1 MDILNNREW
10 ALVAWIVVAGLFIL
24 FSPKKMHVRKS
35 LRGVIK
41 EFFVRNIIS
50 TLTLMLIYIAIM
62 IYGLSRIGVWD
73 FNQIKNTIIWIM
85 SVATISLFRLESTKQ
100 DPHFFKNS
108 VLDNLKLIAIIQFVV
123 GVYVFNFVAELIL
136 VPIMAIVGAMLAV
149 VQSDEKYKLVEKILN
164 GFLATLGTIF
174 IIHSLYM
181 LATNF
186 GDFCKIQTV
195 YDFSIPPILTFLY
208 LPFIF
213 FMMVY
218 TTYELVY
225 ARLNVLVK
233 DPSARRY
240 AKMYIFFNFHFN
252 SKLLERWAGALPFQD
267 TSSKQAIKDSVKQI
281 FKLISVEKNP
291 PKVISSEGWSPYEA
305 KDFLLKEDIKTGYS
319 HSFAP
324 DEWFASSSL
333 VEIGNGLI
341 PDNLSYY
348 VEGNENTAKCLKL
361 ILNVNQRENAE
372 MAHMK
377 LLSSVKVLLKSALS
391 VELTREIEAAIIE
404 GKDMKIKYE
413 NFEFSVEKNDWPQ
426 KSIGGYDIRAIISC
440 I

>member
-10 ALVAWIVVAGLFIL
+10 ALVIWIVVVGLFIL
-24 FSPKKMHVRKS
+24 FSPKMVHVRKS

-41 EFFVRNIIS
+41 AFFVRHIIS
-50 TLTLMLIYIAIM
+50 TLTLMLVYIATM
-62 IYGLSRIGVWD
+62 IYGLSRIGIWE
-73 FNQIKNTIIWIM
+73 FNQTKNTIIWII
-85 SVATISLFRLESTKQ
+85 SVAVLSLFQLESAKQ
-100 DPHFFKNS
+100 DPHFFKHS
-108 VLDNLKLIAIIQFVV
+108 VLDNLKLIAIIQFVI
-123 GVYVFNFVAELIL
+123 GVYVFNLVIELIL

-149 VQSDEKYKLVEKILN
+149 AQSDEKYQLIEKILN
-164 GFLATLGTIF
+164 GFLATLGIIF
-174 IIHSLYM
+174 IVHTLYM

-186 GDFCKIQTV
+186 GDFGKIQTV
-195 YDFSIPPILTFLY
+195 YDFSIPPLLTFLY

-218 TTYELVY
+218 TTYELFC
-225 ARLNVLVK
+225 ARLQVLVK
-233 DPSARRY
+233 DPSVRRY
-240 AKMYIFFNFHFN
+240 AKMYSFFNFHFN
-252 SKLLERWAGALPFQD
+252 IKLIERWAGTLHFQN
-267 TSSKQAIKDSVKQI
+267 TSSKQAIKESIKQI
-281 FKLISVEKNP
+281 FKLIAVEKNP

-305 KDFLLKEDIKTGYS
+305 KNFLLKEDIKTGYY

-324 DEWFASSSL
+324 NEWFASSSL
-333 VEIGNGLI
+333 VEIGNDLI
-341 PDNLSYY
+341 PNNVSYY

-377 LLSSVKVLLKSALS
+377 LLSSVKVLLKSALG

-404 GKDMKIKYE
+404 RKDMKIKYE

-426 KSIGGYDIRAIISC
+426 NSIGGYDIRAIISC